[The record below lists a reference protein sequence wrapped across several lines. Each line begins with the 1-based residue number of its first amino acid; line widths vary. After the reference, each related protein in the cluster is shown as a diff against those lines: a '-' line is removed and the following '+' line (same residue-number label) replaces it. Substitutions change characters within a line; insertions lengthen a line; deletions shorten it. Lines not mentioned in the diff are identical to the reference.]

1 MVEGDALTEVEQ
13 PEESLPFEAG
23 QACES
28 LPEFPLSRRAIVS
41 TADERSFLVVSVGDA
56 SSCDEPSVVN
66 PSTELSAAPAS
77 CAMLASSSPS
87 IVTASIVTASIVP
100 ASIVPASIV
109 TASIVTASI
118 VTASPAGVVDAQ
130 PGGKPLEEI
139 AVTSVS
145 ACMSAPPNQLSKPVS
160 QSKT

>member
-87 IVTASIVTASIVP
+87 IVTASIVTASIV
-100 ASIVPASIV
+100 
-109 TASIVTASI
+109 
-118 VTASPAGVVDAQ
+118 TASPAGVVDAQ